1 MRHDAVTLRQL
12 RALIAVE
19 RFGSMTGA
27 AAELG
32 LTVPAIH
39 SQIRGLEAALAAPV
53 VRRKADNA
61 GSSLTAEG
69 KAVLHAATRIEGIL
83 SQCATEVRAI
93 SRGLT
98 GRVMLGVVSTGKYFA
113 PWLVKMLREIAPGI
127 EIVLR
132 IGNRD
137 SITSG
142 LDLGTLD
149 LAIMGRPPRY
159 PIVEAEPLGPHPHGL
174 LVAPDH
180 PLAGTETT
188 DVDHLLDQV
197 FLSREEGSGTRI
209 LMTRYLDRIGEGSVI
224 EFLEMESNETIKQ
237 AAMAGLGVAF
247 LSLHTVTEEVATGR
261 LVRLN
266 APGLPITRQWY
277 LVQPSGKDTR
287 SVVEQCKRHILGLRG
302 SYFPK
307 LDAR

>member
-1 MRHDAVTLRQL
+1 MRHDAITLRQL
-12 RALIAVE
+12 RALVAVS

-39 SQIRGLEAALAAPV
+39 AQIKGLETALACQV

-61 GSSLTAEG
+61 GSSLTDEG
-69 KAVLHAATRIEGIL
+69 KTVLHAATRIEGIL
-83 SQCATEVRAI
+83 SQCATEVGAI

-113 PWLVKMLREIAPGI
+113 PWLVKMLRDIAPGI

-137 SITSG
+137 SIVSG
-142 LDLGTLD
+142 LDLGTID
-149 LAIMGRPPRY
+149 LAIMGRPPRH
-159 PIVEAEPLGPHPHGL
+159 PIVEADPLGRHPHGL

-180 PLAGTETT
+180 PLASAEVA
-188 DVDHLLDQV
+188 DVDRLLDQV
-197 FLSREEGSGTRI
+197 FLTREEGSGTRI

-224 EFLEMESNETIKQ
+224 AFLEMESNETIKQ

-247 LSLHTVTEEVATGR
+247 LSLHTVTDEVARGR
-261 LVRLN
+261 LVPLN

-277 LVQPSGKDTR
+277 LVQPVAKDTR
-287 SVVEQCKRHILGLRG
+287 AVVDQCRQHILGLRG
-302 SYFPK
+302 SYFPR
-307 LDAR
+307 LDAH